1 MRKLRRK
8 ERTPLQRFRGEVRAN
23 LRLQLET
30 MLNGPSTMPDGSQG
44 TVLDDIVARSLVGY
58 GFTISLSVAHPD
70 APGQAVEDPSVTA
83 RLAEEAVT
91 GPRLI
96 LPADG

>member
-1 MRKLRRK
+1 MRKRRATQ
-8 ERTPLQRFRGEVRAN
+8 RTPVQRLRAQIRAN

-44 TVLDDIVARSLVGY
+44 TVLEDLTARAAVGY
-58 GFTISLSVAHPD
+58 GFTIEIKVRHPD
-70 APGQAVEDPSVTA
+70 APGQVVEDPSVTA
-83 RLAEEAVT
+83 ALSQSPT
-91 GPRLI
+91 LI